1 MDVEEIQGGTSG
13 LRAHRADL
21 ILGARRHGLLL
32 DVTSAPRRA
41 GLAVKVTGGRR
52 LQIRQGPTVVFLARQ
67 HAAYHH
73 VDYLRLNGYRS
84 VVPPIR
90 SVETR
95 QLGEAPAADRD
106 MRWAYRFADLLTT
119 SRVGPLYPSRWLLQ
133 ASAPYLRYVAA
144 CGSVLKP
151 APIADR
157 WSELL
162 VDGGAGELDWYG
174 HGGSGL
180 VLPMRPMS
188 RHGDARVKAYRKQV
202 RDGTVAPIL
211 LWWVSS
217 LDCYLLID
225 GHDRLAACLAEV
237 VEPPLVTL
245 TAVVDADEVDR
256 RNAWSVRRH
265 VETVTHIE
273 REIAKGTPGAAGA
286 LVTEQRRLADDLVT
300 PNFDAKPTRGWML
313 PGGVPAWNRAA
324 ALADPAWAEDH
335 R

>member
-1 MDVEEIQGGTSG
+1 M
-13 LRAHRADL
+13 
-21 ILGARRHGLLL
+21 
-32 DVTSAPRRA
+32 
-41 GLAVKVTGGRR
+41 
-52 LQIRQGPTVVFLARQ
+52 
-67 HAAYHH
+67 
-73 VDYLRLNGYRS
+73 
-84 VVPPIR
+84 
-90 SVETR
+90 ETR

-119 SRVGPLYPSRWLLQ
+119 SRGRAAVSEPVVVAGERTVPAVCGGVRVGSQARPL
-133 ASAPYLRYVAA
+133 
-144 CGSVLKP
+144 
-151 APIADR
+151 ADR

-180 VLPMRPMS
+180 VLPKRQMS

-202 RDGTVAPIL
+202 RAGTVAPIL

-217 LDCYLLID
+217 LDCYLLVNE
-225 GHDRLAACLAEV
+225 HDRLAACLAEV

-265 VETVTHIE
+265 VETVTHVE
-273 REIAKGTPGAAGA
+273 REIAKRTPGVAGA
-286 LVTEQRRLADDLVT
+286 LVTERRRLADDLVT

-313 PGGVPAWNRAA
+313 PGGVSAWNRAA

>member
-1 MDVEEIQGGTSG
+1 M
-13 LRAHRADL
+13 
-21 ILGARRHGLLL
+21 
-32 DVTSAPRRA
+32 
-41 GLAVKVTGGRR
+41 
-52 LQIRQGPTVVFLARQ
+52 FLARQ
-67 HAAYHH
+67 HAAYHY

-84 VVPPIR
+84 VMPPIR

-95 QLGEAPAADRD
+95 QIGGAPAADRD

-144 CGSVLKP
+144 CGSVFKP

-162 VDGGAGELDWYG
+162 VDDGAGELDWYG

-188 RHGDARVKAYRKQV
+188 RHDDARVKAYRKQV
-202 RDGTVAPIL
+202 RDGTVPPIL

-217 LDCYLLID
+217 LDCYLLLD

-300 PNFDAKPTRGWML
+300 PNFGAKPTRAWML